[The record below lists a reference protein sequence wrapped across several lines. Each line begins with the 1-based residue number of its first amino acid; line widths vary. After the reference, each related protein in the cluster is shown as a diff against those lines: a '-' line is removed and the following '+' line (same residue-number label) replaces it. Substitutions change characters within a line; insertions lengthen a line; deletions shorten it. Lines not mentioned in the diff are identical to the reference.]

1 MNILFKRFE
10 WAQFEMV
17 WQVDGA
23 NEGTSNLKYN
33 TVATNIARFLPGE
46 NINQRNKNNE
56 SDNNYCIGCVCMYA
70 HCTCN
75 IITQWKSILSMK
87 ERERNTATVVGFIM
101 ILIFFSFFRFGLYVR
116 FHCFFGG
123 MHSQKLNRK
132 VKWMK
137 IKIYRPTPRFVSIMR
152 FALLS
157 FLFCFFKCADVLFRR
172 YIFVKWK

>member
-1 MNILFKRFE
+1 
-10 WAQFEMV
+10 MV

-75 IITQWKSILSMK
+75 IIITQWKSILSMK
-87 ERERNTATVVGFIM
+87 ERKRNTAIVVGFIM
-101 ILIFFSFFRFGLYVR
+101 ILIFLFFFVFRFELYVR
-116 FHCFFGG
+116 FHCFFGE

-157 FLFCFFKCADVLFRR
+157 FLFLFCFFKCADVLFRR